1 VRVFLRECVDS
12 VAKRCTSL
20 IVLNWLFFG
29 VVVVGVFLGQFGFE
43 GLSVLPVGEVV
54 FVEGVE
60 QGVLL
65 FFGVF
70 FWNLVVSG
78 FVLLSLSGALFFVL
92 PGVFLLVRGLLWG
105 ILLSTLP
112 TASFLAVLPTLVLE
126 GEGYVLAGL
135 VGVHLGLSWLRP
147 STGSDGMP
155 PFWLDSLK
163 RELKESVRIYVLVV
177 LLLLVAAVVEVLT
190 YFMLF

>member
-1 VRVFLRECVDS
+1 MRVFLRECVDS
-12 VAKRCTSL
+12 VAKRRTSL
-20 IVLNWLFFG
+20 IELNWLFFG

-43 GLSVLPVGEVV
+43 GLSVSPIGDVV
-54 FVEGVE
+54 SVEGVE

-78 FVLLSLSGALFFVL
+78 VVLLSLSGALFFVL

-105 ILLSTLP
+105 VLLSTLP
-112 TASFLAVLPTLVLE
+112 TVSFLAVLPTLVLE

-147 STGSDGMP
+147 SVGSEGALL
-155 PFWLDSLK
+155 FRLESLK